1 MADTIIAAKA
11 GFFDAVSDDRTYSAD
26 DMNMP
31 YKKVISNGVFA
42 TQQGTPST
50 DLQVLTA
57 GNGMGIIVSAGN
69 AIIGNKW
76 FELSSAQS
84 ITVANNAAIVPRI
97 DSVIAQMD
105 TRQAGRAGNIVYR
118 TGAAAST
125 PTAPAINQTS
135 GVYELRLANI
145 YVAAGATSILQS
157 NITDMRGSADCPWV
171 TSLINQV
178 DTSVLFDQ
186 WAAAY
191 RDLYASAD
199 AAITAYMT
207 QAEADWD
214 AFFENLTQD
223 ITAVA
228 NVLTLQNTVTAT
240 AGQTAFSIGIAS
252 YDSST
257 DVLMVFINGLMA
269 RASMY
274 SVNGSTVTLS
284 NALAAGD
291 TVTFVVFKSLVTSDL
306 TTVQGLISALDAK
319 VDSVV
324 ADTGWQVVATGSSFT
339 GTVKYRK
346 YGKIVFV
353 VGEVECQLPSADES
367 FAIICELPYGASLTH
382 DFVGYEMYSDSAVAV
397 GMRAYQN
404 GDIGLYAGYQTY
416 TPIEFSTSFITDD

>member
-125 PTAPAINQTS
+125 PSAPAINQTS

-157 NITDMRGSADCPWV
+157 NITDMRGSEDCPWV

-228 NVLTLQNTVTAT
+228 NVLTLQNTVTAS

-274 SVNGSTVTLS
+274 SVSGSTVTLS

-291 TVTFVVFKSLVTSDL
+291 TVTFIVFKSLVTSDL

-319 VDSVV
+319 VDAAL
-324 ADTGWQVVATGSSFT
+324 ADTGWISIATKTSFSGSI
-339 GTVKYRK
+339 KCRK
-346 YGKIVFV
+346 YGKTVYV
-353 VGEVECQLPSADES
+353 TGEIECSFPSADDS
-367 FAIICELPYGASLTH
+367 FSLMCELPYGASLAH
-382 DFVGYEMYSDSAVAV
+382 EFVGYEMYSDSAIAV
-397 GMRAYQN
+397 GMRVFQS
-404 GDIGLYAGYQTY
+404 GDIGLYSGYQTDI
-416 TPIEFSTSFITDD
+416 PIQFSTSFITDD